1 MKAYTSVKW
10 RWFRRD
16 RSLFIVWRG
25 EGSGEFC
32 CVTINFTWPPL
43 GSVVFWWSPHG
54 SQYFIVPLLNSVG
67 NDWFPSVPPENSTD
81 SPKALQ
87 LPHPPP
93 PPIPCNKKRTGLLLL
108 SNFFEYFLILYFQSQ
123 RHYVTT
129 MTNLLYFVQLLNY
142 LSVLEETSHLKL
154 KTIPYHLE
162 FICV

>member
-93 PPIPCNKKRTGLLLL
+93 PIPCNKKRTGLLLL

>member
-93 PPIPCNKKRTGLLLL
+93 HPMQQKKDWSLIAIKFFRVFFNTLFSITTTLRYNNDKFIIFCSTAKL
-108 SNFFEYFLILYFQSQ
+108 S
-123 RHYVTT
+123 
-129 MTNLLYFVQLLNY
+129 
-142 LSVLEETSHLKL
+142 LSTRGD
-154 KTIPYHLE
+154 
-162 FICV
+162 